1 MPITFDPTHR
11 TFHLQGPSLSYL
23 FKVHRD
29 RWLVHLHCGGRI
41 RAGELDHLVFDA
53 ERAFCVNPDP
63 AERGFALDAAQLE
76 LPTFGHVDY
85 RAPALHVEQESGS
98 AITELAYAGHRIV
111 PGKPR
116 LPGLPAT
123 YVESP
128 GEADTLEVDLADD
141 AIGLA
146 VTVRYTVFRD
156 RDVLCRSTRVVN
168 RGARP
173 LTLRAA
179 HSLALDLPDMA
190 FELVTLSGAWARE
203 RIPVVRPLVPGI
215 QGVGS
220 RRGTTG
226 HGQAPFLAL
235 QRPGTTEDAGEVV
248 GLALVYSGSFVAHV
262 EVAEQENPRVLLGID
277 PFTFSWRLEPGEW
290 FETPEAVLVFSDQ
303 GLGGMS
309 RTFHALFRERLVR
322 GPWRDRPRPVV
333 LNSWEAAYFDFDHE
347 KLVRLA
353 RTARDVGIDVLV
365 VDDGWFGRRDSDR
378 TSLGDW
384 TVDRRKLPRGLDGL
398 AADVNA
404 LGLGLGLWIE
414 PEMVSPDSDLFR
426 AHPDWCLHVP
436 ERAPTGTRSQLVL
449 DLGRED
455 VRRAVTDRIAAVLAS
470 APLAYVKWDSNR
482 NLTDVGSPALPP
494 ERQREAGHRH
504 VLGVYAMMEELTSRF
519 PEVLFEGCSGGG
531 GRFDPGMLFY
541 MPQIW
546 ASDDTDAV
554 ERVRIQ
560 HGTSYLF
567 PASSVVTHVSAVPN
581 HQIGRVTPLAT
592 RGRVA
597 LSGSFGYELDLVRL
611 PEAERAELRAQVAT
625 YRALRDLVHRGL
637 LFRLQDPQRSERA
650 AWMYVAPDRREAAVF
665 VVQLLTRPN
674 PPPARLRLRG
684 VDPAADYRLEGHER
698 AYGGDELL
706 RVGIP
711 LPPLGDFESV
721 LWRLIRADEVN
732 E

>member
-1 MPITFDPTHR
+1 MPITYDPEHR

-23 FKVHRD
+23 FKVHRG

-53 ERAFCVNPDP
+53 ERAFSVNPDP

-76 LPTFGHVDY
+76 VPTFGHVDY
-85 RAPALHVEQESGS
+85 RAPAVHVEQESGS

-128 GEADTLEVDLADD
+128 GEADTLEVDLADEVT
-141 AIGLA
+141 GLTA
-146 VTVRYTVFRD
+146 TVRYTIFRD
-156 RDVLCRSTRVVN
+156 RNVLCRSMRLQN

-173 LTLRAA
+173 LTIRAA
-179 HSLALDLPDMA
+179 HSLSLDLPDMG
-190 FELVTLSGAWARE
+190 FDLVTLSGAWARE

-215 QGVGS
+215 QGVES
-220 RRGTTG
+220 RRGATG

-235 QRPGTTEDAGEVV
+235 KRPETTEDAGEALGVA
-248 GLALVYSGSFVAHV
+248 LAYSGSFVAHV
-262 EVAEQENPRVLLGID
+262 QVAEQENPRVLLGID
-277 PFTFSWRLEPGEW
+277 PSTFSWRLEPGES
-290 FETPEAVLVFSDQ
+290 FETPEAVLVWSGE

-309 RTFHALFRERLVR
+309 RTFHALFRERLCR

-333 LNSWEAAYFDFDHE
+333 LNSWEAAYFDIDHE
-347 KLVRLA
+347 KLVALA
-353 RTARDVGIDVLV
+353 RGARDAGAEVLV

-384 TVDRRKLPRGLDGL
+384 TVDRRKLPRGLEGL
-398 AADVNA
+398 AAEVGA

-414 PEMVSPDSDLFR
+414 PEMVSPDSDLHR

-449 DLGRED
+449 DLGREE
-455 VRRAVTDRIAAVLAS
+455 VRRAITDRIAAVLAS
-470 APLAYVKWDSNR
+470 APLVYVKWDSNR

-494 ERQREAGHRH
+494 ERQHEAAHRH
-504 VLGVYAMMEELTSRF
+504 MLGVYAMMEELTGRF

-531 GRFDPGMLFY
+531 GRFDPGMLHY
-541 MPQIW
+541 TPQIW
-546 ASDDTDAV
+546 ASDDTDAI

-560 HGTSYLF
+560 HGTSLLF

-592 RGRVA
+592 RARVA
-597 LSGSFGYELDLVRL
+597 ISGSFGLELDPARL
-611 PEAERAELRAQVAT
+611 SEAERAEVRAWSAT
-625 YRALRDLVHRGL
+625 YRELRDVVHRGA
-637 LFRLQDPQRSERA
+637 LFRLLDPQGADRG
-650 AWMYVAPDRREAAVF
+650 AWMYVAPGAREAAVF

-684 VDPAADYRLEGHER
+684 LDPAADYRASGQDR
-698 AYGGDELL
+698 IFGGDELL

-711 LPPLGDFESV
+711 LPALGDFESV
-721 LWRLIRADEVN
+721 LWRLTRI
-732 E
+732 